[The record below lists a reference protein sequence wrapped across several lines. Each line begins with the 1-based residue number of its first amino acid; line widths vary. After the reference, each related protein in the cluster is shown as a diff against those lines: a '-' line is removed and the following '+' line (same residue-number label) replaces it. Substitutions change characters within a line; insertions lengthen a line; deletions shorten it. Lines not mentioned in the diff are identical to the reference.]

1 MPIAR
6 APLKPVKGRGS
17 VQVGGVA
24 PVVALSAERLK
35 EWMAADLSKLD
46 LLIIQ
51 IDGGGVKH
59 PLGVLEGATENTA
72 VVQGY
77 STT

>member
-1 MPIAR
+1 MLLA
-6 APLKPVKGRGS
+6 A
-17 VQVGGVA
+17 VG
-24 PVVALSAERLK
+24 
-35 EWMAADLSKLD
+35 
-46 LLIIQ
+46 

-72 VVQGY
+72 VVQAC